1 MITIKNDSRKKLYQF
16 VYINGNSLEK
26 GPCKNSNYKKTLE
39 KIPKNNI
46 KQKQKFILK
55 MKFIIV

>member
-26 GPCKNSNYKKTLE
+26 GTCKNSNYKKTLE
-39 KIPKNNI
+39 KIPKNNV

-55 MKFIIV
+55 MKFIVV

>member
-1 MITIKNDSRKKLYQF
+1 MITMENDSRKKLYYF
-16 VYINGNSLEK
+16 IFINGNSLEK

-46 KQKQKFILK
+46 K
-55 MKFIIV
+55 